1 MSAFLQRRA
10 FRLGRFDVVRRIAS
24 GGMATVYRAR
34 KRGRGG
40 FKRDVALKVIHP
52 HLSSIDGFMA
62 RLVDEASV
70 ASRIHHP
77 NVCAVVDIDAAR
89 GYHFLVL
96 ELIDG
101 VTIRQAQNFSHTPMV
116 MPAEE
121 AARVIADAAR
131 GLAALHALL
140 DDEGRSLEVVH
151 RDISP
156 HNLMLDKGG
165 RTVLIDLGL
174 AAARDRMG
182 HTQTGV
188 LVGKLPYMSPE
199 QTRLGRLDPRSD
211 IFSLG
216 AVLFELMTGAPPF
229 GDEHTPDTLSNLRAC
244 DNELLRGILDNNRSP
259 RWITDVILGCL
270 HASPADRYQDAAALA
285 TDLEVGI
292 HQTGIAEQTIRSRIA
307 GRAED
312 TQKAYGTGERLD
324 ELPPAI
330 YAPLRRTR
338 PFHTALALVG
348 VLAIAGLSIVTLT
361 SKRASVRESATVGG
375 PQTSDMTATPE
386 DVGKAQSVR
395 QAPAPRKDA
404 DQSAPSTPAPGSADP
419 ADDDSTADGS
429 EQEMPPGESAADDST
444 TGAELEQPPAEP
456 ARAKSAAGK
465 KKRRARRKSRS
476 PRAPKLKVNPYE

>member
-1 MSAFLQRRA
+1 MTLSFQRRA
-10 FRLGRFDVVRRIAS
+10 FRLGRYDVVRRIAS

-140 DDEGRSLEVVH
+140 DDDGRSLEVVH

-229 GDEHTPDTLSNLRAC
+229 GDEHTPDTLANLRAC
-244 DNELLRGILDNNRSP
+244 DNERLRGLLDANQSP

-292 HQTGIAEQTIRSRIA
+292 HETGVAEQKIRSRIA

-338 PFHTALALVG
+338 PLYTALALVG
-348 VLAIAGLSIVTLT
+348 VLAIAGLSTVTLT
-361 SKRASVRESATVGG
+361 SKRANIRESSGTEG
-375 PQTSDMTATPE
+375 PQTSDMTAAPGDVKRIRNVGTSDPGSQQAGAVSNAPPPGASAEETSTSAASGEGEPLEEVGVE
-386 DVGKAQSVR
+386 DSNTSPGLEE
-395 QAPAPRKDA
+395 APAEATETRRRG
-404 DQSAPSTPAPGSADP
+404 GS
-419 ADDDSTADGS
+419 
-429 EQEMPPGESAADDST
+429 
-444 TGAELEQPPAEP
+444 
-456 ARAKSAAGK
+456 
-465 KKRRARRKSRS
+465 KKRSTRRKPRT
-476 PRAPKLKVNPYE
+476 PRAPTLKVNPYE

>member
-1 MSAFLQRRA
+1 MTTLLQRRA
-10 FRLGRFDVVRRIAS
+10 FRLGRYDVVSRIAS
-24 GGMATVYRAR
+24 GGMATVYRGR

-62 RLVDEASV
+62 RLIDEASV

-140 DDEGRSLEVVH
+140 DDAGRSLEVVH

-229 GDEHTPDTLSNLRAC
+229 GDEHTPDTLANLRAC
-244 DNELLRGILDNNRSP
+244 DNERLRTNLENNRAP
-259 RWITDVILGCL
+259 RWITEVILGCL
-270 HASPADRYQDAAALA
+270 HASPADRYQDANTLAA
-285 TDLEVGI
+285 DLEAGI
-292 HQTGIAEQTIRSRIA
+292 HQTGIAEQTIRARIA
-307 GRAED
+307 ARAED
-312 TQKAYGTGERLD
+312 TQKAYGPGDRLD

-330 YAPLRRTR
+330 RAPLRRAR
-338 PFHTALALVG
+338 PLHTALALVG
-348 VLAIAGLSIVTLT
+348 VLAIAGISMVTLT
-361 SKRASVRESATVGG
+361 SKRANIRQSVPSIS
-375 PQTSDMTATPE
+375 PQTSDMTAESGDTGTAPTIRQQPPKEAPQPPPAVQAE
-386 DVGKAQSVR
+386 DG
-395 QAPAPRKDA
+395 
-404 DQSAPSTPAPGSADP
+404 
-419 ADDDSTADGS
+419 
-429 EQEMPPGESAADDST
+429 T
-444 TGAELEQPPAEP
+444 TGGDLGTPSDDELSSQPVEAENASVEPAETKSR
-456 ARAKSAAGK
+456 ARSS
-465 KKRRARRKSRS
+465 KRRSRRKRRP
-476 PRAPKLKVNPYE
+476 PRAPTLKVNPYE

>member
-1 MSAFLQRRA
+1 
-10 FRLGRFDVVRRIAS
+10 
-24 GGMATVYRAR
+24 MATVYCAR
-34 KRGRGG
+34 KRGRRG

-121 AARVIADAAR
+121 AARVIADAAH

-140 DDEGRSLEVVH
+140 DDDGRSLEVVH

-199 QTRLGRLDPRSD
+199 QTRLSRLDPRSD

-229 GDEHTPDTLSNLRAC
+229 GDEHTPDTLTNLRAC
-244 DNELLRGILDNNRSP
+244 DNERLRGTLETNRSP
-259 RWITDVILGCL
+259 QWITDVILGCL

-285 TDLEVGI
+285 ADLEAGI
-292 HQTGIAEQTIRSRIA
+292 HDTGIADRTIRSRVA
-307 GRAED
+307 ARAED

-330 YAPLRRTR
+330 YAPLRRAR
-338 PFHTALALVG
+338 PLHTALALVG
-348 VLAIAGLSIVTLT
+348 VLAIAGISMITLT
-361 SKRASVRESATVGG
+361 SKRASVRESAEVAA
-375 PQTSDMTATPE
+375 PQTSDMTAAPE
-386 DVGKAQSVR
+386 DVGTAQNVR
-395 QAPAPRKDA
+395 KSPATRPASATPSTSSASPGDDPLKMRAGEHVEPAPEEG
-404 DQSAPSTPAPGSADP
+404 STG
-419 ADDDSTADGS
+419 DSTGGTAL
-429 EQEMPPGESAADDST
+429 EEDD
-444 TGAELEQPPAEP
+444 AKPAVEKT
-456 ARAKSAAGK
+456 RAQQR
-465 KKRRARRKSRS
+465 KRRTRRKSRAS
-476 PRAPKLKVNPYE
+476 RPPKLKVNPYE